1 MKWLGNPETI
11 PPSSLPGTHNGHV
24 QPEGGLVAD
33 SDAGEILSVKWPGDT
48 SEYSLKSK
56 GGGQRPIDL
65 PCFTE
70 TASSAG

>member
-1 MKWLGNPETI
+1 M
-11 PPSSLPGTHNGHV
+11 
-24 QPEGGLVAD
+24 AD